1 MSSLNR
7 WMVLRCNEHKGKN
20 EHIKPA
26 GRFIWFSTSAERKS
40 CTRLLPVTHR
50 VLANV
55 AISEL
60 LDEYRYTPEAKA
72 FHEDFAKQLFPVSID
87 WEPPFAMLVPIKK
100 HGDRLVSDCLC
111 HVLLTLPNTQQSP
124 TLDCKIAAKMDQTS
138 VLRATQITT
147 LHKAVAL

>member
-1 MSSLNR
+1 MNTSNLLEDSSGFHVCRAQILHEA
-7 WMVLRCNEHKGKN
+7 V
-20 EHIKPA
+20 
-26 GRFIWFSTSAERKS
+26 TSNS
-40 CTRLLPVTHR
+40 Q